1 MSGDVVAEQHDDVGV
16 QRIGALDDALDAID
30 RHPGIA
36 GVKVGDG
43 RDPELES
50 LWPSW
55 RREIVARNAK
65 PHYGFAEP
73 VSSGRDAKRAEP
85 TGKFQEMT
93 A

>member
-1 MSGDVVAEQHDDVGV
+1 MSGDVVAEQPDDIGV
-16 QRIGALDDALDAID
+16 RRIDTLDNPVDAID

-50 LWPSW
+50 LWTSW
-55 RREIVARNAK
+55 RREIVARNAR
-65 PHYGFAEP
+65 PHYGSA
-73 VSSGRDAKRAEP
+73 SSGRDAKRAEP